1 MTSGPWAFHFHLAA
15 YGVVVVL
22 GVLYLVAVRVGA
34 PGGRAGDPAG
44 ARMPASSHVAAPSR
58 RQWWQL
64 AGGLLALVVALGWP
78 VADLAAHWSLTALL
92 VQRLVLVLV
101 AAPLLVL
108 AVPTPV
114 LGRLTR
120 SAPVDAAVDFL
131 TRPPAAIVTFSVIV
145 VGTLAVP
152 AVQAQASSG
161 LWRGFFDALLLLAG
175 WVLWVP
181 VLGRVPGARRAS
193 PVGRAAYLV
202 VQSLLP
208 NFPAVVFVF
217 SRHPFYAAFA
227 HAHLAI
233 GLSSLN
239 DQQLAGIVAK
249 VATLP
254 VLWTAAWRALSRAE
268 RAERLGLDE
277 EPLTWA
283 EVERDLLRSE
293 RAERR
298 SRPAG

>member
-1 MTSGPWAFHFHLAA
+1 VNSGPWAFHLHLGA
-15 YGVVVVL
+15 YVAVVAL
-22 GVLYLVAVRVGA
+22 GVLYLVVARAGASGPGHADSPMTRVG
-34 PGGRAGDPAG
+34 
-44 ARMPASSHVAAPSR
+44 APSR
-58 RQWWQL
+58 RQRWQL
-64 AGGLLALVVALGWP
+64 AGALVALLVALSWP

-92 VQRLVLVLV
+92 IQRLIFVLV
-101 AAPLLVL
+101 AAPLLLL
-108 AVPTPV
+108 AVPVPA

-120 SAPVDAAVDFL
+120 PAPVDAAVDFL
-131 TRPPAAIVTFSVIV
+131 TRPVVAMITFTVIV

-152 AVQAQASSG
+152 AVQAQASSA
-161 LWRGFFDALLLLAG
+161 LWRAFFDVLLLLAG

-208 NFPAVVFVF
+208 NFPAVIFVF

-233 GLSSLN
+233 GLDSLN

-254 VLWTAAWRALSRAE
+254 VLWTAAWRAFAQAE
-268 RAERLGLDE
+268 RADRLGLDE
-277 EPLTWA
+277 ETLTWA

-293 RAERR
+293 RSERR
-298 SRPAG
+298 SRPAS